1 MYEGVFYKGA
11 DNMQKHGGKV
21 SKKYIA
27 KTRNL
32 VYCIFKCKIHTHE
45 IDNEGEEN
53 GHKGQRLYY

>member
-1 MYEGVFYKGA
+1 M
-11 DNMQKHGGKV
+11 KV
-21 SKKYIA
+21 YFIRELKICEAWWKSFKKYIA

-53 GHKGQRLYY
+53 GHKDQRLYY